1 LASDK
6 FNFVATDFENQKMD
20 ILKSNQIEQEHKSW
34 RRTIEFL
41 RQENAL
47 LKYRLSE
54 MVDNN
59 EENHFLQTAEYF
71 QNELLIKDDML
82 NKLIDE
88 LQKYTELIKDNNASS
103 QKIIP
108 MHNKLR
114 NEMIIFQKKYLV
126 LSKDF
131 NEKMLKIF
139 KD

>member
-1 LASDK
+1 
-6 FNFVATDFENQKMD
+6 MD
-20 ILKSNQIEQEHKSW
+20 ILKNSQIEQEHESW
-34 RRTIEFL
+34 QRTMEFL

-54 MVDNN
+54 MVDHN

-71 QNELLIKDDML
+71 QNELLIKDEML
-82 NKLIDE
+82 KKLIDE
-88 LQKYTELIKDNNASS
+88 LQKYTELIKNNVSS
-103 QKIIP
+103 KKIIP

-114 NEMIIFQKKYLV
+114 NEIILFQKDYLV
-126 LSKDF
+126 LSKNF

>member
-1 LASDK
+1 
-6 FNFVATDFENQKMD
+6 MD
-20 ILKSNQIEQEHKSW
+20 ILKNSQIEQEHESW
-34 RRTIEFL
+34 QRTMEFL

-54 MVDNN
+54 MVDHN

-71 QNELLIKDDML
+71 QNELLIKDEML
-82 NKLIDE
+82 KKLIDE
-88 LQKYTELIKDNNASS
+88 LQKYTELIKNNVSS
-103 QKIIP
+103 KKIIP

-114 NEMIIFQKKYLV
+114 NEIIIFQKDYLV
-126 LSKDF
+126 LSKNF

>member
-1 LASDK
+1 M
-6 FNFVATDFENQKMD
+6 N
-20 ILKSNQIEQEHKSW
+20 ILKNNQIEQEQKSW
-34 RRTIEFL
+34 QRTMEFL

-82 NKLIDE
+82 KKLIDE
-88 LQKYTELIKDNNASS
+88 LQKYTEIIKNNNSSS
-103 QKIIP
+103 QILP

-114 NEMIIFQKKYLV
+114 NEITIFQKEYLV

-139 KD
+139 RD

>member
-1 LASDK
+1 MIR
-6 FNFVATDFENQKMD
+6 NIENQRMD
-20 ILKSNQIEQEHKSW
+20 ILKNNQIEQEHKSW

-54 MVDNN
+54 MVDHN

-82 NKLIDE
+82 KKLIDE
-88 LQKYTELIKDNNASS
+88 LQRYTEILKNNDSS
-103 QKIIP
+103 SEKIIP
-108 MHNKLR
+108 IHRKLR
-114 NEMIIFQKKYLV
+114 NEITLFQKEYLV
-126 LSKDF
+126 LCKDF

>member
-1 LASDK
+1 
-6 FNFVATDFENQKMD
+6 MD
-20 ILKSNQIEQEHKSW
+20 ILKNNQIEQEHKSW
-34 RRTIEFL
+34 QRTIEFL

-59 EENHFLQTAEYF
+59 EENYFLQTAEYF

-82 NKLIDE
+82 KKLVDE
-88 LQKYTELIKDNNASS
+88 LQKYTEFIKNNNAPSE
-103 QKIIP
+103 KIIP

-114 NEMIIFQKKYLV
+114 NEIIIFQKEYLI

-131 NEKMLKIF
+131 NEKMLRIF